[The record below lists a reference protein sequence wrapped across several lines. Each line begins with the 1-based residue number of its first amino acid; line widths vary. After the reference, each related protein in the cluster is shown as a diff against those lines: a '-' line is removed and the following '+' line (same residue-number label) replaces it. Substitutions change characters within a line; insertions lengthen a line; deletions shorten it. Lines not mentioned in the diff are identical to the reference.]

1 MIYKIAIEEIVARE
15 FEVDASSAKEALEM
29 AVAKYKS
36 SEFVLCPGEVQFK
49 RVAVIEPQNL
59 ASEWEE
65 F

>member
-1 MIYKIAIEEIVARE
+1 MARE